1 MCPISTNGNVKTL
14 WKYNAHL
21 HMNAEHAPMN
31 DEDED
36 EEEPQATVLA
46 VPAVMITDMFI
57 SRAEEDYMGTTEQET
72 SNHRN
77 KYNLL
82 KSDGFEEAQQ
92 AQKQDRSATMT
103 LHPLP
108 HSK

>member
-1 MCPISTNGNVKTL
+1 MCPISTNSSVKTV

-21 HMNAEHAPMN
+21 HMIAEHAPMN
-31 DEDED
+31 DEDD
-36 EEEPQATVLA
+36 NEEGPTVLA

-57 SRAEEDYMGTTEQET
+57 SRAEEDYMGITEQET
-72 SNHRN
+72 SNDRS

-82 KSDGFEEAQQ
+82 KTDGFEEAQL
-92 AQKQDRSATMT
+92 AGKRDRSATIT